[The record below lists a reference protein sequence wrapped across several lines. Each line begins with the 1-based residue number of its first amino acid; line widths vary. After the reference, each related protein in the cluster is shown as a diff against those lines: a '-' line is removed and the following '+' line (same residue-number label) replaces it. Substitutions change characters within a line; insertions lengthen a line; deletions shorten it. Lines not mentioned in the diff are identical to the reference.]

1 MNWLASL
8 LAPLRRPARH
18 PNAWRQFQP
27 SVEQLE
33 ARVVPIIA
41 SQLPLTTLAP
51 LTLTSSQ
58 VAQLLN
64 RAAAATPG
72 QNAIVAVVDR
82 SGDILG
88 VRVEANV
95 STAVTGNAS
104 ILDFSIDGAVSLA
117 RTAAFFSSDADP
129 LTSRTVQFISQ
140 STITQRE
147 VESYTF
153 ISNPNST
160 IGGPGF
166 VAPIG
171 IGGHFP
177 PGVDNTPQV
186 DLFGIENTNR
196 QMLVN
201 PAANG
206 ILNTPGSASLSTP
219 FSSPAA
225 NDAQGV
231 NVGLNG
237 AFNAGAGA
245 SNGLNLID
253 TLSYFDS
260 LYSAANQSNPNVP
273 HVASRGIATLPGGIP
288 LYENGVLVGGIGVF
302 FPGSTGFADAE
313 NSQLSAN
320 YNPKLPDLSELAE
333 AIAFA
338 AAGGSTGANFP
349 IGTIAGIPALPG
361 FNLPNP
367 QIQLAGITL
376 DTVGPGGQQG
386 PVNLI
391 HYIKAEFGITIG
403 TDSNRTLLLNGKPIP
418 TGAGNEGVNEPVNAA
433 LKTLLP
439 GQTPP
444 TGWLVAPHAGVGI
457 TAAQVTQI
465 IDQGIATAQQTRSQL
480 RPLGV
485 TTEMVFAVTDQNG
498 NIVGLYRM
506 ADAPIFSIDVAI
518 SKGRDTEYYDNAAQL
533 NPVDQLPGI
542 PAGAALTARTFRFL
556 AIPHYPEG
564 IDSAPPGVW
573 SILNDPGT
581 NPNTGMNT
589 GAPKPISAFTSVFGF
604 DAFHPNTTFHEPVA
618 DNAGGRNSSG
628 IVFFPGSSAV
638 YVNGKIVGGFGVS
651 GDGVSE
657 DDVVTAGGI
666 AHFEPA
672 AILQVDEYTFRG
684 VRLPYQ
690 NFDRNPNG

>member
-1 MNWLASL
+1 MNWLDFL
-8 LAPLRRPARH
+8 MAPSRKRGRKVMQSRLFKPG
-18 PNAWRQFQP
+18 
-27 SVEQLE
+27 VEQLE
-33 ARVVPIIA
+33 HRVVPIIA
-41 SQLPLTTLAP
+41 SQLPLTALPA
-51 LTLTSSQ
+51 LTLTTGQ
-58 VAQLLN
+58 VEQFLD

-72 QNAIVAVVDR
+72 ENAIVVVVDR
-82 SGDILG
+82 AGDILG
-88 VRVEANV
+88 VRVEAKV
-95 STAVTGNAS
+95 STAVTGDANV
-104 ILDFSIDGAVSLA
+104 LDFSIDGAVSLA

-160 IGGPGF
+160 IGGPGL

-186 DLFGIENTNR
+186 DLFGIESTNR

-201 PAANG
+201 PGANG
-206 ILNTPGSASLSTP
+206 ILNTPGDASLSTP
-219 FSSPAA
+219 FSSPLQ
-225 NDAQGV
+225 NEAQGT

-245 SNGLNLID
+245 SNGLNMID

-260 LYSAANQSNPNVP
+260 LYSAANQSNPNMP
-273 HVASRGIATLPGGIP
+273 HMASRGIATLPGGIP
-288 LYENGVLVGGIGVF
+288 LYEDGILVGGIGVF
-302 FPGSTGFADAE
+302 FPGATGFAE

-349 IGTIAGIPALPG
+349 VGTIAGIPAVPG

-386 PVNLI
+386 AVNLV
-391 HYIKAEFGITIG
+391 HYIKSEFEITIG
-403 TDSNRTLLLNGKPIP
+403 TDGNHTLLLNGKAIP
-418 TGAGNEGVNEPVNAA
+418 DGAGMEGKDQIVDLAGD
-433 LKTLLP
+433 KLLP
-439 GQTPP
+439 GKTAP
-444 TGWLVAPHAGVGI
+444 TGWLVTPHAGVGI
-457 TAAQVTQI
+457 TAAEVTQI

-485 TTEMVFAVTDQNG
+485 TTEMVFAVTDEDG

-506 ADAPIFSIDVAI
+506 PDAPIFSIDVAI
-518 SKGRDTEYYDNAAQL
+518 SKARDTEYYDNAAQL
-533 NPVDQLPGI
+533 SPIDQLPGI

-581 NPNTGMNT
+581 NLKNGMNN
-589 GAPKPISAFTSVFGF
+589 GAPQPISAFTSVFGY

-618 DNAGGRNSSG
+618 DDDGGRNSSG
-628 IVFFPGSSAV
+628 IVFFPGSSVV
-638 YVNGKIVGGFGVS
+638 YVNGKIAGGFGVS
-651 GDGVSE
+651 GDGVDE
-657 DDVVTAGGI
+657 DDVVTAGGVTG
-666 AHFEPA
+666 FEPA
-672 AILQVDEYTFRG
+672 AVLQADQFLFRG

-690 NFDRNPNG
+690 SFDRNPNG